1 MFQNAVMR
9 EMKKAK
15 GKYPY
20 NSIFLS
26 VTEKCMKAKKS
37 QSTVL
42 WEVTLM
48 VELNPS
54 AEYFPLVTPDP
65 LSAPSQTSLDWK
77 TDSYGKDQQAPG
89 LLASNWLQLRGGNG

>member
-1 MFQNAVMR
+1 MR

-65 LSAPSQTSLDWK
+65 LSAPHRPLWIGRLTPMER
-77 TDSYGKDQQAPG
+77 TNR
-89 LLASNWLQLRGGNG
+89 LLAFWLPTGFS